1 MSDDHAKASLKI
13 DDLDEVLL
21 RQVHPVHLDEDAVV
35 QSVAFNP
42 SREHQGLLSTLRERV
57 GAEEAYRRHK
67 DAGLASA
74 GTWGVSVREADE
86 NSLPCLDDEHL
97 PDSPPDHA
105 SIDFSAL
112 SRKGAVRAAKL
123 LRDAAVARGCL
134 HPAEDA
140 S

>member
-1 MSDDHAKASLKI
+1 MSDNQVRARLKL
-13 DDLDEVLL
+13 DDLNEVLL
-21 RQVHPVHLDEDAVV
+21 RQVHPVHLDEESVV
-35 QSVAFNP
+35 QSVAFSP
-42 SREHQGLLSTLRERV
+42 SRDHQGLLSTLRERV
-57 GAEEAYRRHK
+57 GPEEALRRHK
-67 DAGLASA
+67 DSGLATA
-74 GTWGVSVREADE
+74 GTWGVSVGEADE

-123 LRDAAVARGCL
+123 LRDAAIARGCL
-134 HPAEDA
+134 HEAEDA